1 MEIGVI
7 GNTSGFGPEIRSSNL
22 LSSTFDDYFQK
33 WISTDGVEIIL
44 YRRDRKGLIYRCID
58 KIPRGF
64 LIVILKISLSILFHT
79 STKWELCVLGSI
91 PRPSTFY
98 ILLGG

>member
-1 MEIGVI
+1 MVWGTLEIGVI

-44 YRRDRKGLIYRCID
+44 YRRDRKRLIHLD
-58 KIPRGF
+58 KWNSSRF
-64 LIVILKISLSILFHT
+64 SNNHLKNKFGYSFSY
-79 STKWELCVLGSI
+79 
-91 PRPSTFY
+91 FY
-98 ILLGG
+98 

>member
-7 GNTSGFGPEIRSSNL
+7 GNTLGFGPEIRSSNL

-44 YRRDRKGLIYRCID
+44 YRRDRKRLIHLD
-58 KIPRGF
+58 K
-64 LIVILKISLSILFHT
+64 
-79 STKWELCVLGSI
+79 
-91 PRPSTFY
+91 
-98 ILLGG
+98 

>member
-22 LSSTFDDYFQK
+22 LSSAFDDYFQK

-44 YRRDRKGLIYRCID
+44 YRRDRKGLIHLD
-58 KIPRGF
+58 K
-64 LIVILKISLSILFHT
+64 
-79 STKWELCVLGSI
+79 
-91 PRPSTFY
+91 
-98 ILLGG
+98 